1 MPAIPAKTFSIPI
14 SSSPVEG
21 DVILIA
27 NSNNYVD
34 LAQIINGEW
43 MITSSQELSF
53 SSVPVYADGVVTFA
67 VRYVGGIAPTK
78 ACFVP
83 GPNH

>member
-1 MPAIPAKTFSIPI
+1 MPATKAKTFSIPV
-14 SSSPVEG
+14 SSSPVKG

-27 NSNNYVD
+27 NSDNYVY
-34 LAQIINGEW
+34 LAQIINGQWEF
-43 MITSSQELSF
+43 TSLQVLSF
-53 SSVPVYADGVVTFA
+53 ARVPAYADGVVTFT
-67 VRYVGGIAPTK
+67 VSYIESAPTK